1 MILVSKN
8 FLGALRLNLDPKI
21 QDPRILGSEDLENW
35 ISGSGS
41 IRRALK
47 KIILTKTTY
56 GLQLLLLTNFYLTPP
71 SGGSLS
77 KYVLVQHK
85 FTLYDFFIICV
96 GLVHIY

>member
-1 MILVSKN
+1 MILVSKI

-77 KYVLVQHK
+77 K
-85 FTLYDFFIICV
+85 F
-96 GLVHIY
+96 

>member
-1 MILVSKN
+1 MVQNYCLLSKIEQMMRLNFYMILVSKN

-21 QDPRILGSEDLENW
+21 QDPRILRSEDLENW

-56 GLQLLLLTNFYLTPP
+56 GLQLLLLTNFYLTL
-71 SGGSLS
+71 G
-77 KYVLVQHK
+77 Q
-85 FTLYDFFIICV
+85 F
-96 GLVHIY
+96 

>member
-1 MILVSKN
+1 MIWGEIPYLFNKNPVTCIKEERVSKI
-8 FLGALRLNLDPKI
+8 FLGALRINLDPKI

-77 KYVLVQHK
+77 K
-85 FTLYDFFIICV
+85 F
-96 GLVHIY
+96 

>member
-56 GLQLLLLTNFYLTPP
+56 GLQLLLLTI
-71 SGGSLS
+71 
-77 KYVLVQHK
+77 
-85 FTLYDFFIICV
+85 FFIEGGV
-96 GLVHIY
+96 VQKFS

>member
-47 KIILTKTTY
+47 KITQNGTEL
-56 GLQLLLLTNFYLTPP
+56 GLKHL
-71 SGGSLS
+71 
-77 KYVLVQHK
+77 YVYFAAAFQ
-85 FTLYDFFIICV
+85 
-96 GLVHIY
+96 